1 MMSSDAAWLWGLLLV
16 WILLQKFVFP
26 RLGVPTCGAPG
37 PAGGGTSCSTRTKT
51 DSPDARKET

>member
-26 RLGVPTCGAPG
+26 RLGVPT
-37 PAGGGTSCSTRTKT
+37 
-51 DSPDARKET
+51 